1 MFSILNQGSSI
12 YILDKTNGIKL
23 HIGQIQSISQP
34 KNFGMQSYIDIKVS
48 VDGQIKE
55 YSQIP
60 SQNNIVS
67 YNNGQV
73 ILSETKQGLQNE
85 VEGIM
90 NSSQQI
96 LSNIDKYE
104 QNVKECE
111 LILKQ
116 LNPQFAK
123 DKERDERLDSLET
136 KFSGVE
142 TKIDKLINYI
152 TEKKL

>member
-12 YILDKTNGIKL
+12 YILDKTDGIKL
-23 HIGQIQSISQP
+23 YIGQIQSISQP
-34 KNFGMQSYIDIKVS
+34 KGFGMQQAIDIKVS
-48 VDGQIKE
+48 VDGNIKE

-60 SQNNIVS
+60 CQNSIVS

-96 LSNIDKYE
+96 LQNIDKYE
-104 QNVKECE
+104 QNIKDCE

-123 DKERDERLDSLET
+123 DKERDERLDSLEN
-136 KFSGVE
+136 KFNGVE